1 MSEISVRFTVGGLQA
16 ITGFKPDQ
24 LPWLDISGVEFTLD
38 MRDGS
43 GSITVSGS
51 APRERLGDIVKIAQ
65 ESLDAIRK
73 AQPNQG

>member
-1 MSEISVRFTVGGLQA
+1 MSDISVRFTVGGLQA

-43 GSITVSGS
+43 GAITVSGS